1 MKYNVHVTAAF
12 KVSHNINDVMP
23 LLFDDQGKLRTFSEF
38 KKAASKVFNDYNK
51 NYLQAEWQ
59 TAFASA
65 QAASKWTK
73 FPEDAIL
80 QWRTQQ
86 DGRVRD
92 GHKALHGTT
101 YPKNH
106 PFWETHYT
114 PYGWRCRCFII
125 KVASGSP
132 SVDPKGIPDTPAMF
146 RQNSGITGMVFDK
159 QSPYFQLPPEMSRA
173 AVHVFGL
180 EDYLPLSGKEIEN
193 YLAKYNELINN
204 PDWDLVE
211 TNPENGTFIFKHKRA
226 DKKDLKRN
234 IDGAKRFVKTTNE
247 YLLINEHVL
256 IEDFKN
262 PEYLLR
268 TGLSD
273 LKTPDPEKYVS
284 IIGGI
289 KNAFQKASKQNIDN
303 AIIDLIA
310 NESFIDIVKGVEEGF
325 KHNPEI
331 NWVWLMKGLKVVKI
345 TRKDW
350 MTKQIKFRLDG
361 LK

>member
-23 LLFDDQGKLRTFSEF
+23 LLFDDQGKLRTFAEF

-101 YPKNH
+101 YPKSH
-106 PFWETHYT
+106 AFWQTHYT
-114 PYGWRCRCFII
+114 PFGWRCRCYII
-125 KVASGSP
+125 KVASGTP

-159 QSPYFQLPPEMSRA
+159 QSPYFQTPPEMAQA
-173 AVHVFGL
+173 AFHLFGL
-180 EDYLPLSGKEIEN
+180 KSKMPITPEKLQFNLSLYQKLINDKHWELNFTDNESGGFMFLNKKRRFKEDRENIPNGKIMAQKGHGVQVKEWLNNGTKECDYLMDGLDAELKSIHGSTANNIDKAVRDAKNQADWIILELGNLNLFALRIIQSRVNRSKSIKKLTLIFKSKEYTFTREQILSGG
-193 YLAKYNELINN
+193 
-204 PDWDLVE
+204 W
-211 TNPENGTFIFKHKRA
+211 
-226 DKKDLKRN
+226 
-234 IDGAKRFVKTTNE
+234 
-247 YLLINEHVL
+247 
-256 IEDFKN
+256 
-262 PEYLLR
+262 
-268 TGLSD
+268 
-273 LKTPDPEKYVS
+273 
-284 IIGGI
+284 
-289 KNAFQKASKQNIDN
+289 
-303 AIIDLIA
+303 
-310 NESFIDIVKGVEEGF
+310 KGV
-325 KHNPEI
+325 
-331 NWVWLMKGLKVVKI
+331 
-345 TRKDW
+345 
-350 MTKQIKFRLDG
+350 IK
-361 LK
+361 K